1 MNRTVLNAKSVLLSL
16 SFLTVTVSGAVAR
29 AQHMDTPG
37 PTAQPTPGPA
47 AEARRN
53 YEGVK
58 KNILASAE
66 KMPAADFAYKPEPDV
81 RTFARVLTHIT
92 EAQFHSCGA
101 FNGTD
106 QATLKVPDQTAGKE
120 AIVAALKLSFMEC
133 DKAYAAFTDANL
145 AELVQAGPAKRSRI
159 GLLWGTNSH
168 DNEQYATLALYLRL
182 KGIVPPS
189 TEK

>member
-1 MNRTVLNAKSVLLSL
+1 MNRIVLR
-16 SFLTVTVSGAVAR
+16 LTLAAFASATAY
-29 AQHMDTPG
+29 AQ
-37 PTAQPTPGPA
+37 TAPPPAGPA

-66 KMPAADFAYKPEPDV
+66 KMPAGDFDYKPDPNV

-106 QATLKVPDQTAGKE
+106 QATLKVPEQTAGKE
-120 AIVAALKLSFMEC
+120 AVVAALKLSFAEC
-133 DKAYAAFTDANL
+133 DKAYATLTDTNL
-145 AELVQAGPAKRSRI
+145 TEPVQVGPAGKRSRI

-182 KGIVPPS
+182 KGIAPPS
-189 TEK
+189 SEK

>member
-1 MNRTVLNAKSVLLSL
+1 MNRSVLALSL
-16 SFLTVTVSGAVAR
+16 ALLSAGALAQQVTPPA
-29 AQHMDTPG
+29 
-37 PTAQPTPGPA
+37 GPA

-66 KMPAADFAYKPEPDV
+66 KMPADGYGYKPEPSV
-81 RTFARVLTHIT
+81 RTFARVLTHVT

-106 QATLKVPDQTAGKE
+106 QATLKVPEQTAPKE
-120 AIVAALKLSFMEC
+120 AIDAALKLSFAEC
-133 DKAYAAFTDANL
+133 DKAYAALTDGNL
-145 AELVQAGPAKRSRI
+145 AEPVKAGPATRSRI

-182 KGIVPPS
+182 KGIAPPS
-189 TEK
+189 SEK